1 MSNKEP
7 SPGPFESTTT
17 KTIELSPIKFTV
29 TETTKST
36 HVPPAP
42 CGCGGGS
49 SALGAIMDLVQQY
62 AAQAGSS
69 SDAGAYGVP
78 TVEVPADK

>member
-1 MSNKEP
+1 MSTKEP
-7 SPGPFESTTT
+7 SPGPYESTTT

-29 TETTKST
+29 TETTKSS

-49 SALGAIMDLVQQY
+49 SALEAIMQLVQQY
-62 AAQAGSS
+62 AAQA
-69 SDAGAYGVP
+69 AGAH
-78 TVEVPADK
+78 EVPVQNVPPDVA